1 MVRSFLAKAA
11 LGLALMVAPAL
22 VVSGVA
28 VAAPKAKPVSGKR
41 VPKAKAK
48 KAKAEAAPAP
58 AREAAPEA
66 AEAKPDGTPPPAEP
80 AGEGTVQAAGTKAPA
95 QKPAKGSV
103 KEQEGPEG
111 VKTYEFSAIEV
122 EGRLRSPQILY
133 FLRRVRAEF
142 DAGGLGHRSFLG
154 ELKDTRNSTAFR

>member
-1 MVRSFLAKAA
+1 
-11 LGLALMVAPAL
+11 
-22 VVSGVA
+22 
-28 VAAPKAKPVSGKR
+28 
-41 VPKAKAK
+41 
-48 KAKAEAAPAP
+48 
-58 AREAAPEA
+58 
-66 AEAKPDGTPPPAEP
+66 
-80 AGEGTVQAAGTKAPA
+80 VQAAGTQAPA
-95 QKPAKGSV
+95 QKTPKGAV

-154 ELKDTRNSTAFR
+154 ELKDTRNNAAFR

>member
-1 MVRSFLAKAA
+1 VVVRSVLAKAA
-11 LGLALMVAPAL
+11 LGLGLMVAPAL
-22 VVSGVA
+22 VASQVA
-28 VAAPKAKPVSGKR
+28 VAAPKAKAVSGKR
-41 VPKAKAK
+41 APKAKAK
-48 KAKAEAAPAP
+48 KAKAEAAPVAP
-58 AREAAPEA
+58 ASEG
-66 AEAKPDGTPPPAEP
+66 AEAQPQTPPAAAP
-80 AGEGTVQAAGTKAPA
+80 AGEGSVQAAGTQAPA
-95 QKPAKGSV
+95 QKTPKGSV

-154 ELKDTRNSTAFR
+154 ELKDTRNNAAFR

>member
-1 MVRSFLAKAA
+1 VVVRSFLAKAA
-11 LGLALMVAPAL
+11 LGFGLMAAPAL
-22 VVSGVA
+22 VAPEVA
-28 VAAPKAKPVSGKR
+28 VAAPKAKAVSAKR
-41 VPKAKAK
+41 APKAKAK
-48 KAKAEAAPAP
+48 KPKADAAHAAPAS
-58 AREAAPEA
+58 EA
-66 AEAKPDGTPPPAEP
+66 AEPRPETPPAAAP
-80 AGEGTVQAAGTKAPA
+80 AGEGSVQAAGTQAPA
-95 QKPAKGSV
+95 QKTPKGAV

-154 ELKDTRNSTAFR
+154 ELKDTRNNAAFR

>member
-1 MVRSFLAKAA
+1 VNQGLLAVA
-11 LGLALMVAPAL
+11 LIVAQAT

-28 VAAPKAKPVSGKR
+28 EAAPKAKPVTEKR

-48 KAKAEAAPAP
+48 KAPTAEEAAAADAKAESA
-58 AREAAPEA
+58 EAAPEA
-66 AEAKPDGTPPPAEP
+66 APTAAEP
-80 AGEGTVQAAGTKAPA
+80 QGTVQSAGTKATT
-95 QKPAKGSV
+95 K
-103 KEQEGPEG
+103 KEQKGAVKTEEDPEG
-111 VKTYEFSAIEV
+111 VKSYEFSAIEV

-154 ELKDTRNSTAFR
+154 ELRDTRNNAAFR

>member
-1 MVRSFLAKAA
+1 VVVRSFLAKAA
-11 LGLALMVAPAL
+11 LGFGLMAVPAL
-22 VVSGVA
+22 VAPEVA
-28 VAAPKAKPVSGKR
+28 VAAPKAKAVSAKR
-41 VPKAKAK
+41 APKAKAK
-48 KAKAEAAPAP
+48 KPKADAAHAAPAS
-58 AREAAPEA
+58 EA
-66 AEAKPDGTPPPAEP
+66 AEPRPETPPAAAP
-80 AGEGTVQAAGTKAPA
+80 AGEGSVQAAGTQAPA
-95 QKPAKGSV
+95 QKTPKGAV

-154 ELKDTRNSTAFR
+154 ELKDTRNNAAFR

>member
-1 MVRSFLAKAA
+1 MLAQAT
-11 LGLALMVAPAL
+11 

-28 VAAPKAKPVSGKR
+28 VAAPKAKPVTAKR
-41 VPKAKAK
+41 APKAKAK
-48 KAKAEAAPAP
+48 KAAKAD
-58 AREAAPEA
+58 EA
-66 AEAKPDGTPPPAEP
+66 AEVESKAPESSAPPPAAPVEQ
-80 AGEGTVQAAGTKAPA
+80 AGTVQAAGTKATT
-95 QKPAKGSV
+95 QKAAPKGTV

-111 VKTYEFSAIEV
+111 VKTYDFSAIEV

-154 ELKDTRNSTAFR
+154 ELRDTRNDTAFR